1 MELDHVLKT
10 VLENWTALELLYYI
24 TILHF
29 ERQVLKVFWR
39 SAKPTIIK
47 ALQIVAPLAMCA
59 HMYWK
64 GDIGSQ
70 CWTSYI

>member
-29 ERQVLKVFWR
+29 ERQVLKVF
-39 SAKPTIIK
+39 
-47 ALQIVAPLAMCA
+47 
-59 HMYWK
+59 
-64 GDIGSQ
+64 
-70 CWTSYI
+70 